1 MLVMLF
7 VYGFCDNI
15 YNYYSIYTR
24 WTKKNAHKIILL
36 ENVNSELL
44 KLLHIIFLTISSIA
58 AKIHSPAQG
67 ISENI
72 AIFFNLFIITLF
84 KTSRQ
89 FNQNEKK
96 IMLSLLI
103 ALYHCYIAFHNSKF
117 SSWNFL
123 NLKQCNGTGLEDSL
137 VLKKRFPGT
146 YPFCFLKYFRQ

>member
-15 YNYYSIYTR
+15 YNYYSIYSR
-24 WTKKNAHKIILL
+24 WTKKNAHKITLL

-58 AKIHSPAQG
+58 AEIHSPVQG

-84 KTSRQ
+84 KTWRQ

-96 IMLSLLI
+96 IILSLLI
-103 ALYHCYIAFHNSKF
+103 ALYHCHIAFHNSKS

-123 NLKQCNGTGLEDSL
+123 NLKQCNGTNLEDSL
-137 VLKKRFPGT
+137 VLRKRLPGT